1 MLKYTQ
7 QGVAQWLSALA
18 LGARGRAFE
27 SLHPE
32 TINERRY

>member
-1 MLKYTQ
+1 MYLNVYTK
-7 QGVAQWLSALA
+7 QGVAQWISALA

-32 TINERRY
+32 YHL